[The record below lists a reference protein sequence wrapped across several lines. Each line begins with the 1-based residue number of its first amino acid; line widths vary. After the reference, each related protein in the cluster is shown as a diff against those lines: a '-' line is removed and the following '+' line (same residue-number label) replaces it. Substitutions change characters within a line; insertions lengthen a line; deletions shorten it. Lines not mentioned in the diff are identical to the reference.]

1 MKLLLSRIAEFIV
14 PSDQAPSDKA
24 PSAQAPSNQA
34 ATGQYDGRA
43 MAQGYS
49 IDSRTVQPGELFF
62 AVKGERLDGHDFVE
76 QALGRGAIAAV
87 VEKRQ
92 RARYSSSASLLAVDD
107 TLVALQTLAT
117 AVRKIWG
124 KTAIAITGS
133 MGKTT
138 TKEAMAHLLA
148 IKYRVHRT
156 KGNFNNHFGLPLG
169 LLTLEP
175 EYDVAVVEMG
185 MSHPGEI
192 SALARIALPNHAVVT
207 NVAPVHL
214 ESFDSIAGIA
224 RAKYELIEALPH
236 GGTAVLN
243 ADDEYVS
250 QFGRNFKGKVV
261 MFGVKPAAHVQA
273 RVPARVPADVRAEN
287 IEVLGPEGTR
297 FDLVSHGMR
306 QPVRSPLLGK
316 HNMYNVLAA
325 AAVALEHGITPSEIA
340 AALPSLEPADKRGQ
354 VVQVGNITVLY
365 DCYNS
370 SPKALM
376 AAVDTLAAMPA
387 RRRIVAA
394 GEMLELGATGEQ
406 LHRECGRYM
415 ARNAAGSQARSK
427 IDFLLGV
434 RGLAKPMVE
443 AACEAGMKA
452 EFVATPE
459 EAGEWLA
466 RETREGD
473 VVLLKASRGVK
484 LEKALE
490 TWQRNSGDR
499 NAPCAGN

>member
-1 MKLLLSRIAEFIV
+1 MKLLLSRIAEFI
-14 PSDQAPSDKA
+14 AATGKA
-24 PSAQAPSNQA
+24 PSGHASTAQVT
-34 ATGQYDGRA
+34 TGQYDGRA

-76 QALGRGAIAAV
+76 QALNQGAIAAV
-87 VEKRQ
+87 VRKDQ
-92 RARYSSSASLLAVDD
+92 RARYSTPSGLLAVDD

-117 AVRKIWG
+117 AVRKIWS
-124 KTAIAITGS
+124 KTAIGVTGS

-175 EYDVAVVEMG
+175 EYDLAVVEMG

-192 SALARIALPNHAVVT
+192 SALARIALPNQAVVT
-207 NVAPVHL
+207 NVASVHL

-250 QFGRNFKGKVV
+250 QFGRDFKGKVV
-261 MFGVKPAAHVQA
+261 MFGLKPTACI
-273 RVPARVPADVRAEN
+273 PADVRAEN
-287 IEVLGPEGTR
+287 IEVLGAEGTH
-297 FDLVSHGMR
+297 FDLVSHEVR
-306 QPVRSPLLGK
+306 QPVQSPLLGK
-316 HNMYNVLAA
+316 HNVYNVLAA
-325 AAVALEHGITPSEIA
+325 AAIALEHGVTPSEIA
-340 AALPSLEPADKRGQ
+340 AALPSLQAGDKRGQ
-354 VVQVGNITVLY
+354 VVQLGNITVLY

-387 RRRIVAA
+387 RRRIVVA
-394 GEMLELGATGEQ
+394 GEMLELGTTGEQ
-406 LHRECGRYM
+406 LHRECGRYI
-415 ARNAAGSQARSK
+415 AGNATGGQAGSK
-427 IDFLLGV
+427 LDFLLGV

-443 AACEAGMKA
+443 AAGEAGMKA

-490 TWQRNSGDR
+490 TWQRKLGVPS
-499 NAPCAGN
+499 APGAGKLRTEN

>member
-1 MKLLLSRIAEFIV
+1 MKLLLSRIAEFIA
-14 PSDQAPSDKA
+14 APG
-24 PSAQAPSNQA
+24 QTT
-34 ATGQYDGRA
+34 TGQYDGHA
-43 MAQGYS
+43 LAQGYS

-62 AVKGERLDGHDFVE
+62 ALKGERLDGHDFVE
-76 QALGRGAIAAV
+76 QALSRGAIAAV
-87 VEKRQ
+87 VGKGQ
-92 RARYSSSASLLAVDD
+92 LARYSNLSGVLAVDD

-117 AVRKIWG
+117 AVRKMWG
-124 KTAIAITGS
+124 KTAIAVTGS

-148 IKYRVHRT
+148 IKYRVYRT

-175 EYDVAVVEMG
+175 AYDLAVVEMG
-185 MSHPGEI
+185 MSHAGEI
-192 SALARIALPNHAVVT
+192 SALARIALPDQAVVT

-224 RAKYELIEALPH
+224 RAKYELIAALPH

-243 ADDEYVS
+243 ADDEYVC
-250 QFGRNFKGKVV
+250 QFGRDLKGKVV
-261 MFGVKPAAHVQA
+261 MFGLKPAAC
-273 RVPARVPADVRAEN
+273 VPADVRAEN

-297 FDLVSHGMR
+297 FDLVSREMR
-306 QPVRSPLLGK
+306 QPVHSPLLGK
-316 HNMYNVLAA
+316 HNVYNVLAA
-325 AAVALEHGITPSEIA
+325 AAIALEHGITPSEIA
-340 AALPSLEPADKRGQ
+340 AALRSLQPADKRGQ

-376 AAVDTLAAMPA
+376 AAIDILAAMPA
-387 RRRIVAA
+387 RRRIVVA

-415 ARNAAGSQARSK
+415 AGVHAGSK
-427 IDFLLGV
+427 LDFLLGV

-443 AACEAGMKA
+443 AAGKGGLKA

-466 RETREGD
+466 HETREGD

-490 TWQRNSGDR
+490 TWQRKRDNPS
-499 NAPCAGN
+499 APGVGSK

>member
-1 MKLLLSRIAEFIV
+1 VKLHLSRIAEFVSV
-14 PSDQAPSDKA
+14 PGQAT
-24 PSAQAPSNQA
+24 
-34 ATGQYDGRA
+34 TGQYDGRA

-62 AVKGERLDGHDFVE
+62 AVKGERLEGHDFVE
-76 QALGRGAIAAV
+76 QALSRGAIAAV
-87 VEKRQ
+87 VAKGQ
-92 RARYSSSASLLAVDD
+92 LARYSNPAGLLAVDD
-107 TLVALQTLAT
+107 TRVALQTLAT
-117 AVRKIWG
+117 AVRKMWG
-124 KTAIAITGS
+124 KTAIAVTGS

-192 SALARIALPNHAVVT
+192 SVLARIALPNEAVVT

-224 RAKYELIEALPH
+224 RAKYELIAALPH

-243 ADDEYVS
+243 ADDEYVC
-250 QFGRNFKGKVV
+250 QFGRDLKGKVV
-261 MFGVKPAAHVQA
+261 LFGMKPTAC
-273 RVPARVPADVRAEN
+273 VPADVRAEN

-297 FDLVSHGMR
+297 FDLVSREMR
-306 QPVRSPLLGK
+306 QPVHSPLLGR
-316 HNMYNVLAA
+316 HNVYNVLAA

-340 AALPSLEPADKRGQ
+340 AALPCLQPADKRGQ

-387 RRRIVAA
+387 RRRIVVA

-415 ARNAAGSQARSK
+415 AGIHAESK
-427 IDFLLGV
+427 LDFLLGV
-434 RGLAKPMVE
+434 RGLAKAMVE
-443 AACEAGMKA
+443 AAGDAGLPA

-459 EAGEWLA
+459 DAGEWLA

-473 VVLLKASRGVK
+473 AVLLKGSRGVK

-490 TWQRNSGDR
+490 TWRQKNGIP
-499 NAPCAGN
+499 NAPGRRETEN

>member
-1 MKLLLSRIAEFIV
+1 MKLLLSRIAEFI
-14 PSDQAPSDKA
+14 APTG
-24 PSAQAPSNQA
+24 QLT
-34 ATGQYDGRA
+34 TGQYDGRA
-43 MAQGYS
+43 IAQGYS

-76 QALGRGAIAAV
+76 QALNRGAIAAV
-87 VEKRQ
+87 VAKEQ
-92 RARYSSSASLLAVDD
+92 LARYSSPAGLLAVDN

-124 KTAIAITGS
+124 KTAVGITGS

-138 TKEAMAHLLA
+138 TKETMAHLLA

-156 KGNFNNHFGLPLG
+156 KGNFNNHFGLPRG

-175 EYDVAVVEMG
+175 EYDLAVVEMG
-185 MSHPGEI
+185 MSHSGEI
-192 SALARIALPNHAVVT
+192 SALARIALPNQAVVT

-214 ESFDSIAGIA
+214 ESFDSIGGIA

-243 ADDEYVS
+243 ADDEYVC
-250 QFGRNFKGKVV
+250 QFGRDFKGKVIL
-261 MFGVKPAAHVQA
+261 FGFKAT
-273 RVPARVPADVRAEN
+273 ADVRAEN
-287 IEVLGPEGTR
+287 VEVLGPDGTR
-297 FDLVSHGMR
+297 FDLVSQEMR
-306 QPVRSPLLGK
+306 QPLQSPLLGR
-316 HNMYNVLAA
+316 HNVYNVLGAA
-325 AAVALEHGITPSEIA
+325 AMALEHGITPSEIA
-340 AALPSLEPADKRGQ
+340 AALPSLQPADKRGQ

-387 RRRIVAA
+387 RRRIVVA
-394 GEMLELGATGEQ
+394 GEMLELGVTSEQ

-415 ARNAAGSQARSK
+415 AGSKAGSK
-427 IDFLLGV
+427 LDFLLGV

-443 AACEAGMKA
+443 AAHEAGMKA

-459 EAGEWLA
+459 EAGDWLV

-490 TWQRNSGDR
+490 TWQRKIGAQTGHQASGPND
-499 NAPCAGN
+499 

>member
-1 MKLLLSRIAEFIV
+1 MKLLLSRIAEFIA
-14 PSDQAPSDKA
+14 PTSQAPTGQAPS
-24 PSAQAPSNQA
+24 SQAT
-34 ATGQYDGRA
+34 TGQYDGRA

-62 AVKGERLDGHDFVE
+62 AVKGERLDGHDFVA
-76 QALGRGAIAAV
+76 QALSRGAIAAV
-87 VEKRQ
+87 VEKKQ
-92 RARYSSSASLLAVDD
+92 LARYSNPVGLLAVDD
-107 TLVALQTLAT
+107 TLIALQTLAT
-117 AVRKIWG
+117 AVRKMWG
-124 KTAIAITGS
+124 KTAIGVTGS

-175 EYDVAVVEMG
+175 KYDVAVVEMG
-185 MSHPGEI
+185 MSHSGEI
-192 SALARIALPNHAVVT
+192 SALARIALPNQAVVT

-214 ESFDSIAGIA
+214 GSFDSIAGIA

-243 ADDEYVS
+243 ADDEYVC
-250 QFGRNFKGKVV
+250 QFGRDFKGKVIL
-261 MFGVKPAAHVQA
+261 FGFKPT
-273 RVPARVPADVRAEN
+273 ADVRAEN
-287 IEVLGPEGTR
+287 VEVLGPEGTR
-297 FDLVSHGMR
+297 FDLVSREVR
-306 QPVRSPLLGK
+306 QSVHSPLLGK
-316 HNMYNVLAA
+316 HNVYNVLAA
-325 AAVALEHGITPSEIA
+325 AAVALEHGITPSEIV
-340 AALPSLEPADKRGQ
+340 AALPSLQPADKRGQ
-354 VVQVGNITVLY
+354 VVQLGNITVLY

-387 RRRIVAA
+387 RRRIVVA
-394 GEMLELGATGEQ
+394 GEMLELGTTGEQ

-415 ARNAAGSQARSK
+415 AASQAGSK
-427 IDFLLGV
+427 LDFLLGV

-443 AACEAGMKA
+443 AAREAGMKA

-490 TWQRNSGDR
+490 KWKEKSGIP
-499 NAPCAGN
+499 NAQA

>member
-1 MKLLLSRIAEFIV
+1 MKLLLSRIAEFIA
-14 PSDQAPSDKA
+14 PIGEAPIEQAPTGQGA
-24 PSAQAPSNQA
+24 
-34 ATGQYDGRA
+34 GQYDGHA

-49 IDSRTVQPGELFF
+49 IDSRTVQPGEVFF

-76 QALGRGAIAAV
+76 QARSRGAIAAV
-87 VEKRQ
+87 VRKDQ
-92 RARYSSSASLLAVDD
+92 LVRYSNPAGLLAVDD

-117 AVRKIWG
+117 AVRKMWG

-169 LLTLEP
+169 LLTIEP
-175 EYDVAVVEMG
+175 EYDLAVVEMG
-185 MSHPGEI
+185 MSHAGEI
-192 SALARIALPNHAVVT
+192 AALARIALPNQAVVT

-243 ADDEYVS
+243 GDDEYVC
-250 QFGRNFKGKVV
+250 QFGRDFKGRVIL
-261 MFGVKPAAHVQA
+261 FGVKSSAHV
-273 RVPARVPADVRAEN
+273 PAGVPADVRAEN
-287 IEVLGPEGTR
+287 IESLGPEGTG
-297 FDLVSHGMR
+297 FDLVSHEVR
-306 QPVRSPLLGK
+306 QSVHSPLLGK
-316 HNMYNVLAA
+316 HNVYNVLAA
-325 AAVALEHGITPSEIA
+325 AAIALEHGITPSQIA
-340 AALPSLEPADKRGQ
+340 EALPSLEPADKRGQ
-354 VVQVGNITVLY
+354 VVQVGNTTVLY

-370 SPKALM
+370 SPRALM

-387 RRRIVAA
+387 RRRIVVG
-394 GEMLELGATGEQ
+394 GEMLELGPTGEQ
-406 LHRECGRYM
+406 LHRECGRYI
-415 ARNAAGSQARSK
+415 AGKK

-434 RGLAKPMVE
+434 RGLAKAMVE

-490 TWQRNSGDR
+490 TWQRKFGI
-499 NAPCAGN
+499 

>member
-1 MKLLLSRIAEFIV
+1 MKLPLSHIAEFI
-14 PSDQAPSDKA
+14 
-24 PSAQAPSNQA
+24 SAS
-34 ATGQYDGRA
+34 GEYDGRV

-49 IDSRTVQPGELFF
+49 IDSRAVQFGELFF
-62 AVKGERLDGHDFVE
+62 ALKGERLDGHDFVE
-76 QALGRGAIAAV
+76 QALSQGATAAV
-87 VEKRQ
+87 VAKGQ
-92 RARYSSSASLLAVDD
+92 LARYSSPANLLAVND
-107 TLVALQTLAT
+107 TLIALQTLAT

-124 KTAIAITGS
+124 KTAIGVTGS

-185 MSHPGEI
+185 MSHAGEI
-192 SALARIALPNHAVVT
+192 SALARIALPNQAVVT

-214 ESFDSIAGIA
+214 ENFDSIAGIA

-236 GGTAVLN
+236 GGTAILN
-243 ADDEYVS
+243 ADDEYVC
-250 QFGRNFKGKVV
+250 QFGRDFKGKVV
-261 MFGVKPAAHVQA
+261 MFGLRPSSC
-273 RVPARVPADVRAEN
+273 VPADVRAEN
-287 IEVLGPEGTR
+287 IEVLGADGTR
-297 FDLVSHGMR
+297 FDLVSREMR
-306 QPVRSPLLGK
+306 QPVESPLLGR
-316 HNMYNVLAA
+316 HNVYNVLAA

-340 AALPSLEPADKRGQ
+340 AALPSLQPADKRGQ
-354 VVQVGNITVLY
+354 VVQLGNITVLY

-376 AAVDTLAAMPA
+376 AAVDTLADMPA
-387 RRRIVAA
+387 RRRIVVA

-406 LHRECGRYM
+406 LHRECGNYV
-415 ARNAAGSQARSK
+415 SEK
-427 IDFLLGV
+427 KPDFLLGV
-434 RGLAKPMVE
+434 RGLAKAMVE
-443 AACEAGMKA
+443 AASDAGMKA

-473 VVLLKASRGVK
+473 AVLLKASRGVK

-490 TWQRNSGDR
+490 TWKQKTFFPS
-499 NAPCAGN
+499 P